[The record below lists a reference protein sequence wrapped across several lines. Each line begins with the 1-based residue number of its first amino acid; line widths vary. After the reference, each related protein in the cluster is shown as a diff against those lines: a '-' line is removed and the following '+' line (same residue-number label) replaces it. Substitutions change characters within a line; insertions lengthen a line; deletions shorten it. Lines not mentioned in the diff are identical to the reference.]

1 MGRLEAAL
9 RSRRDAGG
17 RAFLP
22 YVTGGYPGVNAGLL
36 RGLESAGADA
46 IEIGIPFS
54 DPVMDGGVIQEA
66 SAEALRGGTRLAD
79 VLATIREASTG
90 VPIVVMTYVNPVVRH
105 GIGPFLDAAAAAG
118 VAGVIVPDLPV
129 DESAE
134 LEEEAEARDVDAV
147 LLAAPG
153 TTAER
158 LGEIGRR
165 SRGFVYCVATYG
177 VTGAR
182 GRLDD
187 TAKAVV
193 EALRAQTDLP
203 LLVGVGIGT
212 PSQAVEVCGF
222 ADGVVVGSALM
233 ARVVAGDPDGAV
245 ELASSFR
252 HAIPVSAISGGRAI
266 PT

>member
-1 MGRLEAAL
+1 
-9 RSRRDAGG
+9 
-17 RAFLP
+17 
-22 YVTGGYPGVNAGLL
+22 
-36 RGLESAGADA
+36 
-46 IEIGIPFS
+46 
-54 DPVMDGGVIQEA
+54 
-66 SAEALRGGTRLAD
+66 
-79 VLATIREASTG
+79 
-90 VPIVVMTYVNPVVRH
+90 
-105 GIGPFLDAAAAAG
+105 
-118 VAGVIVPDLPV
+118 
-129 DESAE
+129 
-134 LEEEAEARDVDAV
+134 V

-182 GRLDD
+182 DRLDD

-212 PSQAVEVCGF
+212 PSQAAEVCAF

-245 ELASSFR
+245 VLASSFR
-252 HAIPVSAISGGRAI
+252 DAMPSRSAIHGGRAI

>member
-9 RSRRDAGG
+9 RARRDAGG

-36 RGLESAGADA
+36 RRLESAGADA

-66 SAEALRGGTRLAD
+66 SAEALRGGARLRD
-79 VLATIREASTG
+79 VLATIQEASTD

-105 GIGPFLDAAAAAG
+105 GIGSFLDAAAAAG

-134 LEEEAEARDVDAV
+134 LEEAAAARDVDAV

-182 GRLDD
+182 DRLDD
-187 TAKAVV
+187 TARDGRRGAPC
-193 EALRAQTDLP
+193 ADRPP
-203 LLVGVGIGT
+203 L
-212 PSQAVEVCGF
+212 
-222 ADGVVVGSALM
+222 
-233 ARVVAGDPDGAV
+233 ARRGGDRNTVP
-245 ELASSFR
+245 
-252 HAIPVSAISGGRAI
+252 GGRGLRVRGRGRGGERPHGARRRRRYRRRRRARELL
-266 PT
+266 P